1 MSYTVTLKIPNISC
15 HHCTMT
21 IERETK
27 ELAGVEQVKGN
38 VEDRTAT
45 FTVSDEET
53 LNAVKETLAE
63 IGYPAAG

>member
-1 MSYTVTLKIPNISC
+1 MAYTVTLKVPNISC

-27 ELAGVEQVKGN
+27 DLPGVEKVEGN
-38 VEDRTAT
+38 VEERTAT
-45 FTVSDEET
+45 FMLENEQALD
-53 LNAVKETLAE
+53 AVKETLAE